1 MSVPSPA
8 TILLLAGV
16 VALAQTD
23 PRGLAGTDTK
33 PEPDDYPVHASAG
46 KVSLGAEY
54 MVRSVQ
60 RYNRTFFARGYL
72 VIEVALYP
80 SKGEAL
86 TVSSKHFTVRV
97 NGKKRVLFPE
107 SAGFVV
113 ASMKYPDWERRPTVL
128 AGGGLGNTG
137 VIIGGPP
144 VTERFPGDPRPPQTR
159 LPRQPRA
166 PEMED
171 RSGLEREASVSAE
184 EVVVHGALPEGEI
197 SEPASGY
204 LYFAYKKKTKSI
216 RTLDLIYQG
225 PAGTATLRLF

>member
-1 MSVPSPA
+1 MSVCSSA
-8 TILLLAGV
+8 ILVLLTAVSG
-16 VALAQTD
+16 LAQTD
-23 PRGLAGTDTK
+23 PRGLAGTDPK
-33 PEPDDYPVHASAG
+33 PKPDDYPAHATAE
-46 KVSLGAEY
+46 KISLGAEY

-60 RYNRTFFARGYL
+60 RHNRTFFARGYL
-72 VIEVALYP
+72 VVEVALYP

-86 TVSSKHFTVRV
+86 AVSSNHFTLRV
-97 NGKKRVLFPE
+97 NGKKRVLFPQ
-107 SAGFVV
+107 SAGFVA

-144 VTERFPGDPRPPQTR
+144 IAERFPGDPRPPQTR

-171 RSGLEREASVSAE
+171 RSGIEREEPVSVD

-197 SEPASGY
+197 SEPVGGY

-216 RTLDLIYQG
+216 RTLDLIYQSS
-225 PAGTATLRLF
+225 AGTATLRLF